1 MKIVEIDKA
10 TDFGVADGIAGQQ
23 PYLPNI
29 KAADF
34 PFLQTY
40 VQATMAEAYETG
52 GRCFLATLEHNDL
65 TKQPDLI
72 VYFHETNKD
81 LKLLVQE
88 MKKTIGTMNEMV
100 FHIAFKGVGG
110 GKGVFKTSLVMG
122 RSFFIDCVNEFG
134 KHPILMFTG
143 NEWVILENHLSDL
156 RLAYTFP
163 EGSSPELV
171 LEFCRRYFGRPID
184 KQRKVDVLDL
194 IRLPADKFVE
204 IAEGYFKEK
213 ERLEAMK
220 TGPFG
225 ALKYAAKEGLE
236 AVSGMIP
243 NTEPGP
249 INPPDPQ
256 SKTLMDLSVDEVR
269 DEAVARL
276 KKAGFT
282 KSEIAD
288 LYADVKAEDY
298 SHESNYKVKIK
309 TTADRAIKDKTGEG
323 KDTIAPEDFA
333 AALGGKEDSVLFD
346 KTKRDKIKI
355 QVDGTVNVLKDRSTD
370 EIEPEAEIGPRKK
383 AFSANLGLT
392 LKPIS
397 TDEIPSS
404 IKVWGDYELTDNVW
418 MGDYCGPIVD
428 NRYFIPHSKTTELVH
443 TINVK
448 ELSGVNMFGEIS
460 TTIVVKE
467 DFSKSGYVILRRK
480 EEGDGTEYTNGL
492 YILRL
497 P

>member
-23 PYLPNI
+23 PYLPNVS
-29 KAADF
+29 AVDF
-34 PFLQTY
+34 PFLK
-40 VQATMAEAYETG
+40 AYDETIEMED
-52 GRCFLATLEHNDL
+52 RCFLATLEHNKL
-65 TKQPDLI
+65 TGQPDLI
-72 VYFHETNKD
+72 LYFHETNRD

-122 RSFFIDCVNEFG
+122 RAFYIDCINEFG

-171 LEFCRRYFGRPID
+171 LEFCRQFLNRTPSEPR
-184 KQRKVDVLDL
+184 RVDVLDL
-194 IRLPADKFVE
+194 IRLPSEKFVE
-204 IAEGYFKEK
+204 IAEGFFKEK

-220 TGPFG
+220 TGPFS

-243 NTEPGP
+243 NAEPGP
-249 INPPDPQ
+249 VFPPDPDPQ
-256 SKTLMDLSVDEVR
+256 SKTIMDLSVDEVR
-269 DEAVARL
+269 NEAVSRL
-276 KKAGFT
+276 KEAGFS
-282 KSEIAD
+282 KSEITD

-309 TTADRAIKDKTGEG
+309 TTADRAIKDRTGEG

-333 AALGGKEDSVLFD
+333 AALGGKKDSVLFD

-370 EIEPEAEIGPRKK
+370 EIEPEAEIGPREK

-404 IKVWGDYELTDNVW
+404 IKVWGEYELTDNVW
-418 MGDYCGPIVD
+418 LGDYCGPIVD

-443 TINVK
+443 TVNVK

-480 EEGDGTEYTNGL
+480 EEGDGTAYTNGL